1 MQYRTAGARL
11 ASAVTAVLAVT
22 ALGAGTLA
30 TAPAAFAATSG
41 ATAPGAAAAQADA
54 LPAFPTGASVTA
66 TGPGGFLTYDSYP
79 SDPSHELLWTP
90 YDGGAP
96 TALPRPEGGS
106 WAASGSDVVA
116 LGDAGFTSEFR
127 KLTLR
132 NMAEPAAPGV
142 EIDLGALGGNYVAV
156 LGPKSVLAQITD
168 ADGGAELHV
177 VTKDGSAAPTTRKVP
192 GLPADATHFFTNAP
206 VRNGIAFVAYETGPA
221 GARKGGR
228 AVIDLQQNK
237 VLETYGATESGYGFS
252 TQLISD
258 THVAWLDWRSG
269 TGMFITSVD
278 RKTRVVKETVLG
290 SREDSWHT
298 ELVGDWLVYGA
309 PDSAVTAVS
318 LTDGTRHAV
327 ADSATGS
334 ASAADG
340 SMVLTGARG
349 QDGDG
354 LFRIVAPAG
363 GGAPTVTKV
372 ADMVLPEPL
381 TIDRADI
388 PASVNLDRTGGEVR
402 LDWTLSRSDAY
413 MFVTLTH
420 VATGREYQQYV
431 HSPTGDE
438 NFSLTWDGH
447 FGDLDAPNGAYTVL
461 AEAESLDGVGGRVSR
476 TGQLTLAR
484 DPNPHDYTNNGST
497 DILARDAAGVLWRD
511 DLRDRPLM
519 GQVTTAQRTRI
530 GAGWNTY
537 KQIEA
542 VGSIAGAA
550 HGDLVALDGAGV
562 LWHYLG
568 KGDGTFTARTK
579 VGGGWQNYT
588 RLTGGSDLDADGR
601 SDLLATDAAG
611 ALWFYKGTGS
621 ATKPFATRVKVGGG
635 WQVYNQ
641 LTAVGNI
648 AGTAP
653 GDLVARDKDGVLWLY
668 QGNGRG
674 GFGGRVQIGGGWGA
688 FSHLVGAGDVDNDGR
703 PDLVAHGRNG
713 TYVYK
718 STGTANRPFTRLTT
732 DLYAGEGSTFGQ
744 VV

>member
-11 ASAVTAVLAVT
+11 ASSVAAVLAVT

-30 TAPAAFAATSG
+30 TAPAASAATSG
-41 ATAPGAAAAQADA
+41 ATAAGAAAAQADA
-54 LPAFPTGASVTA
+54 LPAFPSGATVAGAGA
-66 TGPGGFLTYDSYP
+66 TGFLTYNSYASENSP
-79 SDPSHELLWTP
+79 ELLWTP
-90 YDGGAP
+90 YGGGAP
-96 TALPRPEGGS
+96 TALPRPEGGA
-106 WAASGSDVVA
+106 WATSGSDVVA
-116 LGDAGFTSEFR
+116 LGDAGFISEFR

-132 NMAEPAAPGV
+132 NMADPAAPGV
-142 EIDLGALGGNYVAV
+142 DLDLGALGGNYVAV

-168 ADGGAELHV
+168 ADGEAELHV

-192 GLPADATHFFTNAP
+192 GLPADATDFYTSAP
-206 VRNGIAFVAYETGPA
+206 VKDGLVLIGYETGPS

-228 AVIDLQQNK
+228 ALIDLTQNK
-237 VLETYGATESGYGFS
+237 VLETYASAESGYGFS
-252 TQLISD
+252 HLMFSD
-258 THVAWLDWRSG
+258 THVAWLDWTSG
-269 TGMFITSVD
+269 TGLYVTSVD
-278 RKTRVVKETVLG
+278 RATRATKQTVLG
-290 SREDSWHT
+290 SRGDEWFV
-298 ELVGDWLVYGA
+298 ELTGDWLVHGA
-309 PDSAVTAVS
+309 NGEAVTAVS
-318 LTDGTRHAV
+318 LTDGTKRAV
-327 ADSATGS
+327 ADSVTGS
-334 ASAADG
+334 DSAADG
-340 SMVLTGARG
+340 SLVLTGSRG
-349 QDGDG
+349 EDGDG
-354 LFRIVAPAG
+354 LFRVTATG
-363 GGAPTVTKV
+363 GGDPTVTKV
-372 ADMVLPEPL
+372 ADMVAPNP
-381 TIDRADI
+381 
-388 PASVNLDRTGGEVR
+388 PAFVKDDVPATANLDATGGEVR
-402 LDWTLSRSDAY
+402 LGWTLSHADAY

-420 VATGREYQQYV
+420 LATGRQYQQYV
-431 HSPTGDE
+431 HSPTDDE
-438 NFSLTWDGH
+438 NFSFVWDGH
-447 FGDLDAPNGAYTVL
+447 ADDDDAPNGTYRVD
-461 AEAESLDGVGGRVSR
+461 AEAHALNGLGEPARR
-476 TGQLTLAR
+476 TDQLVLTR
-484 DPNPHDYTNNGST
+484 TPNPHDYSNNGST

-511 DLRDRPLM
+511 DLRDRPQN
-519 GQVTTAQRTRI
+519 GVVVTANRTKV

-537 KQIEA
+537 QQIEA

-648 AGTAP
+648 AGTAA

-718 STGTANRPFTRLTT
+718 STGAANRPFTRLTT

>member
-1 MQYRTAGARL
+1 MQHRTAGTTRL
-11 ASAVTAVLAVT
+11 ATAITAVLAVT
-22 ALGAGTLA
+22 AIGAGTLS
-30 TAPAAFAATSG
+30 TAPAAFAA
-41 ATAPGAAAAQADA
+41 PPAAVSAAEADS

-79 SDPSHELLWTP
+79 SDPSRELLWTP

-96 TALPRPEGGS
+96 TALPRPEGGA
-106 WAASGSDVVA
+106 WAASGGDVVA

-142 EIDLGALGGNYVAV
+142 ELDLGAIGGNYVAV

-168 ADGGAELHV
+168 ADGTAELHV
-177 VTKDGSAAPTTRKVP
+177 VTKDGTGTTTRAVP
-192 GLPADATHFFTNAP
+192 GLPADATDFFTSAP
-206 VRNGIAFVAYETGPA
+206 VRDGIAFVAYETGPA

-228 AVIDLQQNK
+228 AVIDLGRNK
-237 VLETYGATESGYGFS
+237 VLETYDSTESGYGFS
-252 TQLISD
+252 HLLFSA

-278 RKTRVVKETVLG
+278 RTTRAVKETVLG

-309 PDSAVTAVS
+309 PESPVSAVS
-318 LTDGTRHAV
+318 LTDGTKHTV

-354 LFRIVAPAG
+354 LFRIAAPAG

-372 ADMVLPEPL
+372 ADMVLPQPL

-388 PASVNLDRTGGEVR
+388 PARVNLDRTGGEVR
-402 LDWTLSRSDAY
+402 LGWTLSRADAY
-413 MFVTLTH
+413 MFVTFTH
-420 VATGREYQQYV
+420 VATGKEYQQYV
-431 HSPTGDE
+431 HSPAGDE
-438 NFSLTWDGH
+438 NFSVTWDGH
-447 FGDLDAPNGAYTVL
+447 FGDVDAPNGAYTVL
-461 AEAESLDGVGGRVSR
+461 AEAESLDGVGGRVRRS
-476 TGQLTLAR
+476 GQMTLTR

-497 DILARDAAGVLWRD
+497 DVLARDAAGVLWRD
-511 DLRDRPLM
+511 DLRDRPVT
-519 GQVTTAQRTRI
+519 GQVTTAQRTKV

-537 KQIEA
+537 RQIEA

-550 HGDLVALDGAGV
+550 HGDLVALDGAGT

-568 KGDGTFTARTK
+568 KGDGTFTARAK
-579 VGGGWQNYT
+579 VGGGWQIYNKI
-588 RLTGGSDLDADGR
+588 TGGSDLDADGR
-601 SDLLATDAAG
+601 ADLLATDAAG
-611 ALWFYKGTGS
+611 TLWFYKGTGS
-621 ATKPFATRVKVGGG
+621 VTKPFATRVKVGGG

-641 LTAVGNI
+641 ITAVGNI
-648 AGTAP
+648 AGTAA
-653 GDLVARDKDGVLWLY
+653 GDLVARDTAGVLWLY

-674 GFGGRVQIGGGWGA
+674 GFGGRVQVGGGWGA
-688 FSHLVGAGDVDNDGR
+688 FSHLVGAGDVDSDGR
-703 PDLVAHGRNG
+703 PDLVAHGKGG

-718 STGTANRPFTRLTT
+718 STGSSTRPFTRVNTN
-732 DLYAGEGSTFGQ
+732 LYAGEGTTFTS
-744 VV
+744 VS